1 MQKQPKIDQESLM
14 ELQLLEQNLQNF
26 LMQKQ
31 AQQIELNEIVAAL
44 SEIEK
49 LKTSEQAY
57 KIIGTV
63 MIKSEKKDLKKELSE
78 KKDIL
83 ELRIKNIT
91 QLKKAIKKHK
101 IAELKG
107 FGLKTEIEIT
117 EGLKLVSS
125 GVNPLEIEIIEEF
138 KKQLG

>member
-83 ELRIKNIT
+83 ELRIKNIEK
-91 QLKKAIKKHK
+91 QEQAINKRVLEIRQK
-101 IAELKG
+101 I
-107 FGLKTEIEIT
+107 LKTM
-117 EGLKLVSS
+117 
-125 GVNPLEIEIIEEF
+125 
-138 KKQLG
+138 KQPSK